1 MVAVHHAM
9 PFDHS
14 YETET
19 CLLVLRGS
27 GKGSIDEIIDS
38 ARRILR
44 DPHLLSARGVMI
56 VASETEHDPT
66 PEEGEMIAVLRRSLK
81 SRYGGPVAFVTTV
94 AGRVTTAHLVSLMAS
109 DGGADTRAF
118 MSEEAARA
126 WLLGIEP
133 ERSGLRR
140 P

>member
-1 MVAVHHAM
+1 M

-14 YETET
+14 YEPET
-19 CLLVLRGS
+19 GLLVLQGS

-38 ARRILR
+38 ARRILQ

-56 VASETEHDPT
+56 VA
-66 PEEGEMIAVLRRSLK
+66 
-81 SRYGGPVAFVTTV
+81 
-94 AGRVTTAHLVSLMAS
+94 GRVTTADLVSLMAS
-109 DGGADTRAF
+109 DGSADTRAF
-118 MSEEAARA
+118 TSEEAARA

-133 ERSGLRR
+133 ERSGLRQ